1 MKMRDHSRKTAGRAW
16 TKVLSVILCFAMI
29 TGTVG
34 LSGCKFINNLTHGLN
49 VAQKPLS
56 EAELARMITNAV
68 LSESNVADCY
78 ANIPSSQLDGLSYSM
93 FSEYCSILRKCSQKH
108 GTADSFKIL
117 SESERE
123 EYFRTID
130 SGDGEFR
137 TVEYYGD
144 LDVIELCF
152 SKDKD
157 PGASPVRFIIAKH
170 GSSCSMAGDYIVDSM
185 LAYSYINHYFEM
197 IDDGNIDGLEAIIK
211 SAYNSDI
218 YLNSVIHAKA
228 DCIAEYYRLKV
239 KTTTPDYELKI
250 FSPTHISYVIPEVFS
265 TDGNS
270 IVSKTVELRLKDD
283 GKYMLD
289 DDIPAS
295 VRELRFTKE
304 GGGRLRMGTTY
315 TLSEIR
321 KILGSPKFTTTTSDL
336 VIIVYDGVTI
346 RLEADISA
354 DGTWSSGRLSSI
366 LLRKDNEF
374 SFSDDLFIGMNVSEL
389 LLVYPMFDECGYTG
403 SFKNGDGEF
412 VLSFE
417 FDDYENVSSIQLG
430 EAVG

>member
-1 MKMRDHSRKTAGRAW
+1 MKISDYSREASGRAL
-16 TKVLSVILCFAMI
+16 TKVLSVIMCFVMI
-29 TGTVG
+29 TCTAG

-56 EAELARMITNAV
+56 EAELARLITNAV

-78 ANIPSSQLDGLSYSM
+78 ASIPSSQLDDLSYSM

-117 SESERE
+117 SESEKE
-123 EYFRTID
+123 EYFSTIDTPGEEYRTID
-130 SGDGEFR
+130 
-137 TVEYYGD
+137 YYGD
-144 LDVIELCF
+144 LDVVELCYQ
-152 SKDKD
+152 KDKD
-157 PGASPVRFIIAKH
+157 PGSSPVRFIIARH
-170 GSSCSMAGDYIVDSM
+170 GSSCSMAGKYIVDSM

-197 IDDGNIDGLEAIIK
+197 IDDGNVDGLEAIIK

-239 KTTTPDYELKI
+239 KTSTPDYELKI

-270 IVSKTVELRLKDD
+270 ILSKTVELRMKED
-283 GKYMLD
+283 GKYLLD
-289 DDIPAS
+289 DDIPAT
-295 VRELRFTKE
+295 VRELRFSKE
-304 GGGRLRMGTTY
+304 GGGRLRMGSTY
-315 TLSEIR
+315 NLSEIR
-321 KILGSPKFTTTTSDL
+321 KNLGNPKFTTTTSDT
-336 VIIVYDGVTI
+336 VIIVYDGATL
-346 RLEADISA
+346 RLESDISQ

-374 SFSDDLFIGMNVSEL
+374 SFSDDLFVGMNVSEL

-417 FDDYENVSSIQLG
+417 FDDYGNVESIHLG

>member
-1 MKMRDHSRKTAGRAW
+1 MKISDYSRKAAGRAL
-16 TKVLSVILCFAMI
+16 TKVLSVIMCFVMI
-29 TGTVG
+29 TGTAG

-56 EAELARMITNAV
+56 EAELARLITNAV

-78 ANIPSSQLDGLSYSM
+78 ASIPSSQLDDLSYSM

-117 SESERE
+117 SESEKE
-123 EYFRTID
+123 EYFSMIDTPGEEYRTID
-130 SGDGEFR
+130 
-137 TVEYYGD
+137 YYGD
-144 LDVIELCF
+144 LDVVELCYQ
-152 SKDKD
+152 KDKD
-157 PGASPVRFIIAKH
+157 PGSSPVRFIIARH
-170 GSSCSMAGDYIVDSM
+170 GSSCSMAGKYIVDSM

-197 IDDGNIDGLEAIIK
+197 IDDGNVDGLEAIIK

-239 KTTTPDYELKI
+239 KTSTPDYELKI

-270 IVSKTVELRLKDD
+270 ILSKTVELR
-283 GKYMLD
+283 M
-289 DDIPAS
+289 
-295 VRELRFTKE
+295 KE
-304 GGGRLRMGTTY
+304 ELRMGSTY
-315 TLSEIR
+315 NLSEIR
-321 KILGSPKFTTTTSDL
+321 KNLGNPKFTTTTSDT
-336 VIIVYDGVTI
+336 VIIVYDGATL
-346 RLEADISA
+346 RLESDISQ

-374 SFSDDLFIGMNVSEL
+374 SFSDDLFVGMNVSEL

-417 FDDYENVSSIQLG
+417 FDDYGNVESIHLG